1 MTTNHD
7 KNWANVVL
15 QVLLHV
21 PSLWAHILAHACSIS
36 TKDCPAGILKKLS
49 SALLGPETIWGNEHC
64 DKVFQ
69 DLGKIEDPSEAL
81 SKVFSAI
88 KECEELSMNVTG
100 SVDRLVGVGSTTTI
114 KDSIGHES
122 VSPPTYNCGFSLNSS
137 KLTSRTPIETL
148 LQQSIAP
155 FALTDYACEKCP
167 ERVVAEKT
175 TTYFP
180 PPPAVLFVTL
190 NLDSSGP
197 GVEFLQ
203 PVFLPGTLFQY
214 NLAAVICFKA
224 DQYWA
229 VVKKM
234 DGRKPPV
241 WIKAFDRRVIGI
253 SWRTL
258 AGISYGKA
266 AVILIYEYVVD
277 ADPGDAELKDDD
289 TAPLDG
295 RKRDDDDD
303 VGDPATT
310 GTVRTSKPE
319 ASPPQQSGINTPSLS
334 NAQIDLTDAEAVNEA
349 LHTHT
354 HHIRII
360 VCSNIVH
367 HFRTPMIRPLTSHG
381 HGHHQDQRNRLYFF
395 RNFPSTRRRRRTAVG
410 HRSRL
415 PKV

>member
-1 MTTNHD
+1 MTKNHD
-7 KNWANVVL
+7 KKWANVVL

-21 PSLWAHILAHACSIS
+21 PSLWAHILAHACSSS

-49 SALLGPETIWGNEHC
+49 SALGPETIWGNEHC

-69 DLGKIEDPSEAL
+69 DLGKIGDPSEAL

-88 KECEELSMNVTG
+88 KECEGLSMNVTG

-114 KDSIGHES
+114 KDSIGHKS
-122 VSPPTYNCGFSLNSS
+122 VSSPTYNCGFSLNSS

-155 FALTDYACEKCP
+155 FALADYVCEKCP

-175 TTYFP
+175 TAYFP

-197 GVEFLQ
+197 GVEFMQ
-203 PVFLPGTLFQY
+203 PVVLPGTSFQY
-214 NLAAVICFKA
+214 NLAAVICFKD

-234 DGRKPPV
+234 DGREPPV
-241 WIKAFDRRVIGI
+241 WIKAADKRVMSIR
-253 SWRTL
+253 WKTL
-258 AGISYGKA
+258 AGESYGKA
-266 AVILIYEYVVD
+266 AVILIYEYVVNV
-277 ADPGDAELKDDD
+277 DPGDDD

-295 RKRDDDDD
+295 RMRDDDDNA
-303 VGDPATT
+303 GDPATP
-310 GTVRTSKPE
+310 GTAQTSKPE
-319 ASPPQQSGINTPSLS
+319 ASPPQQSG
-334 NAQIDLTDAEAVNEA
+334 NAQIDLTEA

-354 HHIRII
+354 SHTY
-360 VCSNIVH
+360 VTLYNVH
-367 HFRTPMIRPLTSHG
+367 HFRTPMVCSFPAAKTRHTHAQRVETI
-381 HGHHQDQRNRLYFF
+381 DQL
-395 RNFPSTRRRRRTAVG
+395 VG
-410 HRSRL
+410 Q
-415 PKV
+415 

>member
-7 KNWANVVL
+7 KKWANVVL

-180 PPPAVLFVTL
+180 PQPAVLFVTL

-241 WIKAFDRRVIGI
+241 WIKAADKREMSIC
-253 SWRTL
+253 WKTL
-258 AGISYGKA
+258 SGMSYGKA
-266 AVILIYEYVVD
+266 AVILIYEHVV
-277 ADPGDAELKDDD
+277 
-289 TAPLDG
+289 
-295 RKRDDDDD
+295 DDDDD
-303 VGDPATT
+303 AGDPATP
-310 GTVRTSKPE
+310 GT
-319 ASPPQQSGINTPSLS
+319 
-334 NAQIDLTDAEAVNEA
+334 AQT
-349 LHTHT
+349 
-354 HHIRII
+354 
-360 VCSNIVH
+360 
-367 HFRTPMIRPLTSHG
+367 
-381 HGHHQDQRNRLYFF
+381 
-395 RNFPSTRRRRRTAVG
+395 
-410 HRSRL
+410 
-415 PKV
+415 